1 VVHWSSSL
9 MIVSRSYSI
18 CKQKFNIIHHH
29 STQYSL
35 SRGDEYESVVVVVPL
50 LKKDIYLMSQSIWEW
65 EWNETVCQCH
75 VIARSLIF
83 VSFWI
88 DRLMQSDAIGIAVVA
103 VLYVGVA

>member
-18 CKQKFNIIHHH
+18 CKHKFQHHH
-29 STQYSL
+29 HQSTHYSCY
-35 SRGDEYESVVVVVPL
+35 RGAESVIVVVPL
-50 LKKDIYLMSQSIWEW
+50 LIQDIYLMSQSIWEW
-65 EWNETVCQCH
+65 EWNETVVCQCH

-88 DRLMQSDAIGIAVVA
+88 DQLMQSDAIGIAVVA
-103 VLYVGVA
+103 FLYVGVA